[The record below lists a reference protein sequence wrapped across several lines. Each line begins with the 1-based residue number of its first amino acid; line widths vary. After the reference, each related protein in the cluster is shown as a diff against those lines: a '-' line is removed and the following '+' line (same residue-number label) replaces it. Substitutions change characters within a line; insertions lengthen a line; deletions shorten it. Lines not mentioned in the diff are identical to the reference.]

1 LLKSLNTNNYKSL
14 KLEKKM
20 NKDIKNKIQKYLVVR
35 IYLTT
40 TIIMSILFLST
51 GRLISGLILGLI
63 AVSGLFLHEKVK
75 RDLKL

>member
-1 LLKSLNTNNYKSL
+1 
-14 KLEKKM
+14 M

>member
-1 LLKSLNTNNYKSL
+1 MLKSLNTNNYKSL